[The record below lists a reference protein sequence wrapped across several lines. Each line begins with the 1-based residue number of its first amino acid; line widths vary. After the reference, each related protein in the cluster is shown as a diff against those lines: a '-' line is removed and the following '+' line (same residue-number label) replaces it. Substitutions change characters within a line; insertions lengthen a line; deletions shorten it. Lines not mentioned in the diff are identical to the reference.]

1 MTMVNLDIF
10 QQDKEVFMKSE
21 FDTENIAQFLEGML
35 QSEESKMSEEE
46 RKKDYTPSPP
56 PDIEVETDKEGLYI
70 DHEASKCLLIRRDI
84 VLVLSVWNH
93 ISVPIGHI

>member
-1 MTMVNLDIF
+1 
-10 QQDKEVFMKSE
+10 MKSE

-70 DHEASKCLLIRRDI
+70 DHEASKCLVFVML
-84 VLVLSVWNH
+84 
-93 ISVPIGHI
+93 

>member
-1 MTMVNLDIF
+1 
-10 QQDKEVFMKSE
+10 MKSE

-56 PDIEVETDKEGLYI
+56 PDIELETDKEGLYI
-70 DHEASKCLLIRRDI
+70 DHEASKCLKFCHFMANTFHSGYWLA
-84 VLVLSVWNH
+84 
-93 ISVPIGHI
+93 GTFGKQ